1 MKIEYVLTEG
11 IAYEDVRRYA
21 ALLPKERQEKI
32 DRLRFDKDKLL
43 SLVAGL
49 LIQKRIG
56 DVPLTFNAHGKPYAV
71 GSEKFFSVSHS
82 GDCVVIAVDEKEI
95 GADVEKLP
103 DKEYLK
109 IAERF
114 YAPGELRYVLD
125 AEDQARAFTRIWT
138 RKEAYLKQL
147 GTGIATDLRAFDT
160 TSEELS
166 RRIVTYDIEGY
177 AISVCTADEIDNRV
191 DYISNLELKE
201 LWRLR

>member
-1 MKIEYVLTEG
+1 MRIEYVMTDG
-11 IAYEDVRRYA
+11 VAYEDVRRYA

-32 DRLRFDKDKLL
+32 DRLRFDRDKLL

-49 LIQKRIG
+49 LIRKWIG
-56 DVPLTFNAHGKPYAV
+56 DVPLTLNAHGKPYAI
-71 GSEKFFSVSHS
+71 GSGIFFSVSHS

-125 AEDQARAFTRIWT
+125 AEDRERAFSRIWT

-147 GTGIATDLRAFDT
+147 GTGIASDLRAFDT
-160 TSEELS
+160 TSKELS
-166 RRIVTYDIEGY
+166 RRLISYDIEGY
-177 AISVCTADEIDNRV
+177 ALSVCTADEIVYKADH
-191 DYISNLELKE
+191 ISKLELKE
-201 LWRLR
+201 LWRMK